1 MQINRNAIAGLSL
14 SAMALIGIANH
25 EKFVG
30 HTYKDSVGVNTIGYG
45 TTAGVK
51 PGQTIT
57 PDRALIR
64 LGQDVG
70 TFEKE
75 MKACLPADLPLYQ
88 YEWDAYVSLAYNIGT
103 GAFCRSSIVRKL
115 KQAPPDYAGAC
126 ESILLFNKAGGKVL
140 PGLVK
145 RRMAE
150 YKLCKG
156 QK

>member
-1 MQINRNAIAGLSL
+1 MNKTRIGIASLML
-14 SAMALIGIANH
+14 SALGMIGIANH
-25 EKFVG
+25 EQFVG
-30 HTYKDSVGVNTIGYG
+30 HTYKDAVGVNTIGYG

-57 PDRALIR
+57 PERALIR
-64 LGQDVG
+64 LGQDIG
-70 TFEKE
+70 QFEKGI
-75 MKACLPADLPLYQ
+75 KACLPVDLPLHQ

-115 KQAPPDYAGAC
+115 KQDPSDYAGAC

-140 PGLVK
+140 KGLVV
-145 RRMAE
+145 RRQAE

-156 QK
+156 EK

>member
-1 MQINRNAIAGLSL
+1 MNKTRIGIASLML
-14 SAMALIGIANH
+14 SALVMIGIANH
-25 EKFVG
+25 ERFVG
-30 HTYKDSVGVNTIGYG
+30 HTYKDAVGVNTIGYG

-57 PDRALIR
+57 PERALVR

-70 TFEKE
+70 SFEKD
-75 MKACLPADLPLYQ
+75 MKACLPADLPLHQ
-88 YEWDAYVSLAYNIGT
+88 YEWDAYVSLAYNIGS

-140 PGLVK
+140 KGLVV
-145 RRMAE
+145 RRQTE

-156 QK
+156 EK

>member
-30 HTYKDSVGVNTIGYG
+30 HTYKDAVGVNTIGYG

-57 PDRALIR
+57 PERALIR

-70 TFEKE
+70 QFEKE

-88 YEWDAYVSLAYNIGT
+88 HEWDAYVSLTYNIGT

-115 KQAPPDYAGAC
+115 KQAPPDYSGAC

-140 PGLVK
+140 KGLVV
-145 RRMAE
+145 RRQAE

-156 QK
+156 EK